1 VSSHVLALDGRDKK
15 FVADSTL
22 AGRSARSATL
32 NLSDSDAS
40 SMFGGGGGGG
50 LDPRKMK
57 QMMKQMGIDVDEL
70 DAEEV
75 VITKSDGEE
84 LVFDD
89 PEITVMDARGQE
101 TYQVVGEPET
111 RDSTAG
117 AVESGAESESG
128 GGSDTSGSIPDEDV
142 EIVAQR
148 TGASQDD
155 ARAALE
161 ATDGDLAAAV
171 ERLE

>member
-1 VSSHVLALDGRDKK
+1 
-15 FVADSTL
+15 
-22 AGRSARSATL
+22 
-32 NLSDSDAS
+32 
-40 SMFGGGGGGG
+40 MFGGGGGG
-50 LDPRKMK
+50 LDPRKMQ

-75 VITKSDGEE
+75 VITKSDGEQ
-84 LVFDD
+84 LVFDN

-111 RDSTAG
+111 TEAG
-117 AVESGAESESG
+117 SGGASAVESGESSDA
-128 GGSDTSGSIPDEDV
+128 GGSAIPDADV

-148 TGASQDD
+148 ASATEDD
-155 ARAALE
+155 ARDALE